1 MGNRPQP
8 GLLTRVAQGLSYAAT
23 GKAPPAWFGPLT
35 PMVPIAEPVPIGRQ
49 FDYPAGYNLRIRP
62 REDER
67 VGFEELRG
75 LADAWDVLRLVIE
88 TRKDQLERQAWT
100 VRPRPGVPTRENDPR
115 IALVQRL
122 LECPDGEHGWAAWL
136 RMLLEDLFVI
146 DAPSLYLR
154 RDRRGGLAALEIVD
168 GATIKRILDDGGRTP
183 LPPDPAY
190 QQILKGVPA
199 VDYST
204 EDLLYAPRNPRPH
217 KVYGFSPVEQV
228 LLTVNIA
235 IRRQASQLAYF
246 TEGNTPEALIG
257 VPESWTPEQIRQFQE
272 YWDALLEGNL
282 EARRH
287 SRFVPGGLRYQPT
300 REPPLKDEF
309 DEWLARVACFA
320 FSVPPTPFIRQMNRA
335 TADTAQ
341 EAALEEGLAPLMAWL
356 KALVDRVIRRV
367 LGFDDLEFAW
377 VAETSTDL
385 AKQAEV
391 DTAYVAAGIKSRNE
405 IRATLGLDPL
415 PGGDALT
422 VAGPVQA
429 LAQVLSGGPVAKA
442 GFNPD
447 EARDG
452 RGRWTGDGG
461 GAAARPDLRYG
472 QARATLVAATSAAPA
487 PAEPSVPP
495 MEMPG
500 RPTAPPPPPANENRL
515 PAPSAGG
522 AGAARWAA
530 LDEALGRISGWAILG
545 AFAYGLGDMAGQY
558 YADPATGRAAAIAG
572 FVRGQLMPGSPEGNA
587 MLNALPISP
596 FAYGMGEDAVV
607 KDANALLSLKAGYP
621 VDIRTTDPNE
631 IARIVGMPW
640 PDAATITANA
650 EKLANPPQAS
660 SEPTASD
667 QSSAPQSE
675 TDPYEKVREE
685 LCDVACACLADPD
698 RAGQKTFQ
706 ACMAAEFR
714 NRYYD
719 PESGQH
725 PQGGP
730 RYPKSP
736 DADGPRPEM
745 SHRMDQDGN
754 YRFVESR
761 LYPGMPT
768 TAAVVADAP
777 RPDFSWWLRG
787 KLWKIIEVKF
797 KNAMGYLNGLTDM
810 QAEGKYRDIAKSYGL
825 DPDNDVIYFDVDKE
839 CACGKSRDEDGES

>member
-100 VRPRPGVPTRENDPR
+100 IRPRPGVPTRKNDPR

-320 FSVPPTPFIRQMNRA
+320 FSVPPIPFIRQMNRA

-356 KALVDRVIRRV
+356 KALIDRVIRRV
-367 LGFDDLEFAW
+367 LDFDDLEFAW

-405 IRATLGLDPL
+405 IRASLGLDPL

-461 GAAARPDLRYG
+461 SGGVGAAKPVAFASALAMGGGAAAEGVVGEGIAIPALANPVGLGAAGLVLMIGGDLYLAVHPELWPTMYDYDPKTRKLTQY
-472 QARATLVAATSAAPA
+472 VADPSSGMPIVFAEGYLSEDGKFRDQSGKVI
-487 PAEPSVPP
+487 AEPAQIPRLPGFSEGGPQSPP
-495 MEMPG
+495 PLRGYGEDGPVDLPNHTG
-500 RPTAPPPPPANENRL
+500 DTAGLAQVRPPPPFTTP
-515 PAPSAGG
+515 
-522 AGAARWAA
+522 
-530 LDEALGRISGWAILG
+530 
-545 AFAYGLGDMAGQY
+545 
-558 YADPATGRAAAIAG
+558 ADPI
-572 FVRGQLMPGSPEGNA
+572 
-587 MLNALPISP
+587 
-596 FAYGMGEDAVV
+596 
-607 KDANALLSLKAGYP
+607 
-621 VDIRTTDPNE
+621 PNE
-631 IARIVGMPW
+631 PEVLEVPDFHPPDVQEAR
-640 PDAATITANA
+640 
-650 EKLANPPQAS
+650 
-660 SEPTASD
+660 
-667 QSSAPQSE
+667 
-675 TDPYEKVREE
+675 
-685 LCDVACACLADPD
+685 
-698 RAGQKTFQ
+698 
-706 ACMAAEFR
+706 
-714 NRYYD
+714 
-719 PESGQH
+719 
-725 PQGGP
+725 GGP
-730 RYPKSP
+730 RDPSKPLPPWRQSEIDIGASLGDGIQYQPSYKDGAPARYGTPGSVRP
-736 DADGPRPEM
+736 DNADADQTYCFDIKRYDLANNENGFLNDVSEQIKNRAPQLPLGMKQCIIADIR
-745 SHRMDQDGN
+745 DQAVSAAQIE
-754 YRFVESR
+754 RIR
-761 LYPGMPT
+761 
-768 TAAVVADAP
+768 TAI
-777 RPDFSWWLRG
+777 FE
-787 KLWKIIEVKF
+787 KT
-797 KNAMGYLNGLTDM
+797 NGLIDK
-810 QAEGKYRDIAKSYGL
+810 ADIKFFGG
-825 DPDNDVIYFDVDKE
+825 P
-839 CACGKSRDEDGES
+839 GQ

>member
-1 MGNRPQP
+1 M
-8 GLLTRVAQGLSYAAT
+8 
-23 GKAPPAWFGPLT
+23 
-35 PMVPIAEPVPIGRQ
+35 
-49 FDYPAGYNLRIRP
+49 
-62 REDER
+62 
-67 VGFEELRG
+67 
-75 LADAWDVLRLVIE
+75 
-88 TRKDQLERQAWT
+88 
-100 VRPRPGVPTRENDPR
+100 
-115 IALVQRL
+115 
-122 LECPDGEHGWAAWL
+122 
-136 RMLLEDLFVI
+136 
-146 DAPSLYLR
+146 
-154 RDRRGGLAALEIVD
+154 
-168 GATIKRILDDGGRTP
+168 
-183 LPPDPAY
+183 
-190 QQILKGVPA
+190 
-199 VDYST
+199 
-204 EDLLYAPRNPRPH
+204 
-217 KVYGFSPVEQV
+217 EQV

-235 IRRQASQLAYF
+235 IRRQASPLAYF

-356 KALVDRVIRRV
+356 KALIDRVIRRV
-367 LGFDDLEFAW
+367 LDFDDLEFAW
-377 VAETSTDL
+377 VVETSTDL

-405 IRATLGLDPL
+405 IRASLGLDPL

-422 VAGPVQA
+422 VAGPIQA
-429 LAQVLSGGPVAKA
+429 LAQVLSGGVVAKA
-442 GFNPD
+442 GFNPG
-447 EARDG
+447 EARDAQ
-452 RGRWTGDGG
+452 GRWTGDGG
-461 GAAARPDLRYG
+461 GVGAARPDLRYG
-472 QARATLVAATSAAPA
+472 QAQATLVAATSAAPA

-515 PAPSAGG
+515 PAPSAG
-522 AGAARWAA
+522 AVGAARWAA

-545 AFAYGLGDMAGQY
+545 AFAHGLGDMAGHY
-558 YADPATGRAAAIAG
+558 FADPATGRAAAIAG

-607 KDANALLSLKAGYP
+607 KAANALLSLKAGYP
-621 VDIRTTDPNE
+621 VDIRTTDPDD

-650 EKLANPPQAS
+650 KKLANPPQAS
-660 SEPTASD
+660 SEPA
-667 QSSAPQSE
+667 APNPSNDPPPND
-675 TDPYEKVREE
+675 DPYQKVKEE
-685 LCDVACACLADPD
+685 LCDVACACLADPK
-698 RAGQKTFQ
+698 RADQTTFQ

-714 NRYYD
+714 KRYYD
-719 PESGQH
+719 PTKGHH

-736 DADGPRPEM
+736 DADGPRPEV
-745 SHRMDQDGN
+745 S
-754 YRFVESR
+754 YRKNDEDEYKVVESR
-761 LYPGMPT
+761 LYPGFPSS
-768 TAAVVADAP
+768 APVVPDAP
-777 RPDFSWWLRG
+777 RPDFSWWLGG

-797 KNAMGYLNGLTDM
+797 KNAMGYLNGMTKM
-810 QAEGKYRDIAKSYGL
+810 QADGKYREIAKSYGL
-825 DPDNDVIYFDVDKE
+825 DPDKDVIHFDVDKE
-839 CACGKSRDEDGES
+839 CECGAKDDDNGDT